1 MTRFVQ
7 CASLDEGRQ
16 QSDREPVALI
26 AAFIE
31 AEQGAYALLHP
42 PSPPAN

>member
-7 CASLDEGRQ
+7 CTSLDEGRQ
-16 QSDREPVALI
+16 QIEREPVALI

-42 PSPPAN
+42 PSPQAS